1 MQRFFGNEHLNF
13 VKCRNKMLFLCALLA
28 GTAWTIPPLSL
39 EDCVKIAKERS
50 LEMESAK
57 LSERASE
64 AALNSSRTSK
74 HPTLSAK
81 VNQSLYDSPFNGAS
95 QDHYRLSLG
104 ISGSYTLWD
113 GGATGIDVESK
124 QLSLEASRFS
134 TELSALTV
142 QENTMNAFVTLLAAK
157 ESREVARSALELS
170 DSLVLYHERLFEA
183 GSITRSELSLAKSD
197 AASARVK
204 LISAEQAERSAKTTL
219 RQILE
224 ISRSDSLEVLSPE
237 TSFENPSDL
246 GDIPP
251 FETVL
256 WETRKRYPGLI
267 SDSLKVL
274 AAERN
279 VELAGKNSSISV
291 TLGADAST
299 GFQAWESD
307 RYGRQMKNGYTHS
320 VSLGINIPL
329 IDGGTTRAKIL
340 TAQVENERAKV
351 TRRETGKNLENSL
364 EQLYMQAESADA
376 SWLAAIA
383 SLESAR
389 ESFAVA
395 VEQRNAGSLTFTD
408 FLEQKNLLQNAQS
421 VLIQAKYTSI
431 LARKLLELYMGNIE

>member
-1 MQRFFGNEHLNF
+1 M
-13 VKCRNKMLFLCALLA
+13 
-28 GTAWTIPPLSL
+28 
-39 EDCVKIAKERS
+39 
-50 LEMESAK
+50 
-57 LSERASE
+57 
-64 AALNSSRTSK
+64 
-74 HPTLSAK
+74 
-81 VNQSLYDSPFNGAS
+81 
-95 QDHYRLSLG
+95 G

-124 QLSLEASRFS
+124 QLSLEASRFH

-142 QENTMNAFVTLLAAK
+142 QENAMNAFVKLLAAR
-157 ESREVARSALELS
+157 ESRELARSALELS

-183 GSITRSELSLAKSD
+183 GTITRSELSLAKSD
-197 AASARVK
+197 AASAKVK

-224 ISRSDSLEVLSPE
+224 ISRSDSLEILSPE

-246 GDIPP
+246 GDIPSL
-251 FETVL
+251 ETVL
-256 WETRKRYPGLI
+256 SETRKSYPGLI

-340 TAQVENERAKV
+340 SAQVENERAKV

-395 VEQRNAGSLTFTD
+395 AEQRNAGSLTFTD
-408 FLEQKNLLQNAQS
+408 FLEQKNNLQNAQS

>member
-1 MQRFFGNEHLNF
+1 M
-13 VKCRNKMLFLCALLA
+13 
-28 GTAWTIPPLSL
+28 
-39 EDCVKIAKERS
+39 
-50 LEMESAK
+50 
-57 LSERASE
+57 
-64 AALNSSRTSK
+64 
-74 HPTLSAK
+74 
-81 VNQSLYDSPFNGAS
+81 
-95 QDHYRLSLG
+95 
-104 ISGSYTLWD
+104 
-113 GGATGIDVESK
+113 ESK

-376 SWLAAIA
+376 SWLATIA

>member
-1 MQRFFGNEHLNF
+1 
-13 VKCRNKMLFLCALLA
+13 MLFLCTVLA
-28 GTAWTIPPLSL
+28 GFAWTLPPLSL
-39 EDCVKIAKERS
+39 EDCVKMAKERS

-74 HPTLSAK
+74 YPTLSAH
-81 VNQSLYDSPFNGAS
+81 VNQSLYDSPFNGTA
-95 QDHYRLSLG
+95 QDHYRLSMG

-124 QLSLEASRFS
+124 QLSLEASRFH

-142 QENTMNAFVTLLAAK
+142 QENAMNAFVKLLAAR
-157 ESREVARSALELS
+157 ESRELARSALELS

-183 GSITRSELSLAKSD
+183 GTITRSELSLAKSD
-197 AASARVK
+197 AASAKVK

-224 ISRSDSLEVLSPE
+224 ISRSDSLEILSPE

-246 GDIPP
+246 GDIPSL
-251 FETVL
+251 ETVL
-256 WETRKRYPGLI
+256 SETRKSYPGLI

-340 TAQVENERAKV
+340 SAQVENERAKV

-395 VEQRNAGSLTFTD
+395 AEQRNAGSLTFTD
-408 FLEQKNLLQNAQS
+408 FLEQKNNLQNAQS

>member
-1 MQRFFGNEHLNF
+1 MQRLFGNEHLNF
-13 VKCRNKMLFLCALLA
+13 VKCRNKMLFLCTVLA
-28 GTAWTIPPLSL
+28 GFAWTLPPLSL
-39 EDCVKIAKERS
+39 EDCVKMAKERS

-74 HPTLSAK
+74 YPTLSAH
-81 VNQSLYDSPFNGAS
+81 VNQSLYDSPFNGTA
-95 QDHYRLSLG
+95 QDHYRLSMG

-124 QLSLEASRFS
+124 QLSLEASRFH

-142 QENTMNAFVTLLAAK
+142 QENAMNAFVKLLAAR
-157 ESREVARSALELS
+157 ESRELARSALELS

-183 GSITRSELSLAKSD
+183 GTITRSELSLAKSD
-197 AASARVK
+197 AASAKVK

-224 ISRSDSLEVLSPE
+224 ISRSDSLEILSPE

-246 GDIPP
+246 GDIPSL
-251 FETVL
+251 ETVL
-256 WETRKRYPGLI
+256 SETRKSYPGLI

-340 TAQVENERAKV
+340 SAQVENERAKV

-395 VEQRNAGSLTFTD
+395 AEQRNAGSLTFTD
-408 FLEQKNLLQNAQS
+408 FLEQKNNLQNAQS

>member
-1 MQRFFGNEHLNF
+1 
-13 VKCRNKMLFLCALLA
+13 MLFLCAFFA
-28 GTAWTIPPLSL
+28 GTAWTLPPLSL
-39 EDCVKIAKERS
+39 EDCVKMAKERS

-64 AALNSSRTSK
+64 AALNASKTSK
-74 HPTLSAK
+74 YPTLSAH
-81 VNQSLYDSPFNGAS
+81 VNQSLYDSPFDGKS
-95 QDHYRLSLG
+95 QDHYRLSMG

-124 QLSLEASRFS
+124 RLSLEASKS
-134 TELSALTV
+134 NTELSALSV
-142 QENTMNAFVTLLAAK
+142 QEKAMNAFVELLAAK
-157 ESREVARSALELS
+157 EALAVANSAMELS
-170 DSLVLYHERLFEA
+170 DSLVTYHERLLEA

-197 AASARVK
+197 AASAKVK
-204 LISAEQAERSAKTTL
+204 LISAEQTERTAKTSL

-224 ISRSDSLEVLSPE
+224 ISRSDSLEILSPE
-237 TSFENPSDL
+237 TSLENPSDL
-246 GDIPP
+246 GEIPS

-256 WETRKRYPGLI
+256 AETRKHYPGLV

-274 AAERN
+274 AAEKN
-279 VELAGKNSSISV
+279 VTLAGKNSSISV

-307 RYGRQMKNGYTHS
+307 RYGRQLKNGYTHS
-320 VSLGINIPL
+320 VTLGISIPL
-329 IDGGTTRAKIL
+329 VDGGTTQAKVL
-340 TAQVENERAKV
+340 SAQVENELAKV

-383 SLESAR
+383 SLESAQ

-395 VEQRNAGSLTFTD
+395 VEQRNAGSLNFTD
-408 FLEQKNLLQNAQS
+408 FLERKNDLQNAQS

-431 LARKLLELYMGNIE
+431 LARKLLELYMGNF

>member
-1 MQRFFGNEHLNF
+1 MQRLYRKEHLNF
-13 VKCRNKMLFLCALLA
+13 VKCRNKMLFLCAVLV
-28 GTAWTIPPLSL
+28 GTAWTLPPLSL
-39 EDCVKIAKERS
+39 EDCVKMAKERS
-50 LEMESAK
+50 LEMESAR

-64 AALNSSRTSK
+64 AALNASRTSK
-74 HPTLSAK
+74 YPTLSAH
-81 VNQSLYDSPFNGAS
+81 VNQSLYDSPFNGKS

-124 QLSLEASRFS
+124 QLSLEASKFG
-134 TELSALTV
+134 TELSALTI
-142 QENTMNAFVTLLAAK
+142 QEKAMNAFVELLAAK
-157 ESREVARSALELS
+157 EALAVAGSAKELS
-170 DSLVLYHERLFEA
+170 DSLVLYHERLLEA
-183 GSITRSELSLAKSD
+183 GTITRSELSLAKSD
-197 AASARVK
+197 AANAKVK
-204 LISAEQAERSAKTTL
+204 LISAEQTERSTKTSL

-224 ISRSDSLEVLSPE
+224 ISRSDSLEILSPE
-237 TSFENPSDL
+237 TSLENPSDL
-246 GDIPP
+246 GSLPP

-256 WETRKRYPGLI
+256 AETRKHYPGLV

-274 AAERN
+274 AAEKN
-279 VELAGKNSSISV
+279 VTLAGKNSSIAV

-307 RYGRQMKNGYTHS
+307 RYGRQLKNGYTHS
-320 VSLGINIPL
+320 VSLGVSIPL

-340 TAQVENERAKV
+340 SAQVENERAEV

-364 EQLYMQAESADA
+364 EQLYMQAENADA

-383 SLESAR
+383 SLESAQ

-408 FLEQKNLLQNAQS
+408 FLEQKNNLQNAQS

-431 LARKLLELYMGNIE
+431 LARKLLELYMGNF

>member
-1 MQRFFGNEHLNF
+1 
-13 VKCRNKMLFLCALLA
+13 MLFLCAVLA
-28 GTAWTIPPLSL
+28 GFAWTLPPLSL
-39 EDCVKIAKERS
+39 EDCVKMAKERS

-74 HPTLSAK
+74 YPTLSAH
-81 VNQSLYDSPFNGAS
+81 VNQSLYDSPFNGTA
-95 QDHYRLSLG
+95 QDHYRLSMG

-124 QLSLEASRFS
+124 QLSLEASRFH

-142 QENTMNAFVTLLAAK
+142 QENAMNAFVKLLAAR
-157 ESREVARSALELS
+157 ESRELARSALELS

-183 GSITRSELSLAKSD
+183 GTITRSELSLAKSD
-197 AASARVK
+197 AASAKVK

-224 ISRSDSLEVLSPE
+224 ISRSDSLEILSPE

-246 GDIPP
+246 GDIPSL
-251 FETVL
+251 ETVL
-256 WETRKRYPGLI
+256 SETRKSYPGLI

-340 TAQVENERAKV
+340 SAQVENERAKV

-395 VEQRNAGSLTFTD
+395 AEQRNAGSLTFTD
-408 FLEQKNLLQNAQS
+408 FLEQKNNLQNAQS

>member
-1 MQRFFGNEHLNF
+1 MQRFLENEHLNF
-13 VKCRNKMLFLCALLA
+13 VKCRNKMLFLCALFA
-28 GTAWTIPPLSL
+28 GTAWTLPPLSL
-39 EDCVKIAKERS
+39 EDCVKMAKERS

-74 HPTLSAK
+74 YPTLSAH
-81 VNQSLYDSPFNGAS
+81 VNQSLYDSPFNGTA
-95 QDHYRLSLG
+95 QDHYRLSMG

-124 QLSLEASRFS
+124 QLSLEASRFN
-134 TELSALTV
+134 TELSALAV
-142 QENTMNAFVTLLAAK
+142 QENAMNAFVKLLAAK
-157 ESREVARSALELS
+157 ESREVAHSALELS

-197 AASARVK
+197 AASAKVN

-224 ISRSDSLEVLSPE
+224 ISRSDSLEILSPE

-246 GDIPP
+246 GDIPSL
-251 FETVL
+251 ETVL
-256 WETRKRYPGLI
+256 SETRKSYPGLI

-340 TAQVENERAKV
+340 SAQVENERAKV

-389 ESFAVA
+389 ESFSVA

-408 FLEQKNLLQNAQS
+408 FLERKNNLQNAQS

>member
-1 MQRFFGNEHLNF
+1 MQRLYRKEHLNF
-13 VKCRNKMLFLCALLA
+13 VKCRNKMLFLCAVLV
-28 GTAWTIPPLSL
+28 GTAWTLPPLSL
-39 EDCVKIAKERS
+39 EDCVKMAKERS
-50 LEMESAK
+50 LEMESAR

-64 AALNSSRTSK
+64 AALNASRTSK
-74 HPTLSAK
+74 YPTLSAH
-81 VNQSLYDSPFNGAS
+81 VNQSLYDSPFNGKS

-124 QLSLEASRFS
+124 QLSLEASKFG
-134 TELSALTV
+134 TELSALTI
-142 QENTMNAFVTLLAAK
+142 QEKAMNAFVELLAAK
-157 ESREVARSALELS
+157 EALAVAGSAKELS
-170 DSLVLYHERLFEA
+170 DSLVLYHERLLEA
-183 GSITRSELSLAKSD
+183 GTITRSELSLAKSD
-197 AASARVK
+197 AANAKVK
-204 LISAEQAERSAKTTL
+204 LISAEQTERSTKTSL

-224 ISRSDSLEVLSPE
+224 ISRSDSLEILSPE
-237 TSFENPSDL
+237 TSLENPSDL
-246 GDIPP
+246 GSLPP

-256 WETRKRYPGLI
+256 AETRKHYPGLV

-274 AAERN
+274 AAEKN
-279 VELAGKNSSISV
+279 VTLAGKNSSIAV

-307 RYGRQMKNGYTHS
+307 RYGRQLKNGYTHS
-320 VSLGINIPL
+320 VSLGVSIPL

-340 TAQVENERAKV
+340 SAQVENERAEV

-383 SLESAR
+383 SLESAQ

-408 FLEQKNLLQNAQS
+408 FLEQKNNLQNAQS

-431 LARKLLELYMGNIE
+431 LARKLLELYMGNF

>member
-39 EDCVKIAKERS
+39 EDCVKMAKERS

-74 HPTLSAK
+74 YPTLSAK

-142 QENTMNAFVTLLAAK
+142 QENAMNAFVTLLAAK

-219 RQILE
+219 RQME
-224 ISRSDSLEVLSPE
+224 ISRSDSLAVLSPE

>member
-1 MQRFFGNEHLNF
+1 MQRLFGNEHLNF
-13 VKCRNKMLFLCALLA
+13 VKCRNKMLFLCAVLA
-28 GTAWTIPPLSL
+28 GFAWTLPPLSL
-39 EDCVKIAKERS
+39 EDCVKMAKERS

-74 HPTLSAK
+74 YPTLSAH
-81 VNQSLYDSPFNGAS
+81 VNQSLYDSPFNGTA
-95 QDHYRLSLG
+95 QDHYRLSMG

-124 QLSLEASRFS
+124 QLSLEASRFH

-142 QENTMNAFVTLLAAK
+142 QENAMNAFVKLLAAR
-157 ESREVARSALELS
+157 ESRELARSALELS

-183 GSITRSELSLAKSD
+183 GTITRSELSLAKSD
-197 AASARVK
+197 AASAKVK

-224 ISRSDSLEVLSPE
+224 ISRSDSLEILSPE

-246 GDIPP
+246 GDIPSL
-251 FETVL
+251 ETVL
-256 WETRKRYPGLI
+256 SETRKSYPGLI

-340 TAQVENERAKV
+340 SAQVENERAKV

-364 EQLYMQAESADA
+364 E
-376 SWLAAIA
+376 
-383 SLESAR
+383 
-389 ESFAVA
+389 
-395 VEQRNAGSLTFTD
+395 
-408 FLEQKNLLQNAQS
+408 
-421 VLIQAKYTSI
+421 
-431 LARKLLELYMGNIE
+431 

>member
-1 MQRFFGNEHLNF
+1 MQRLYRKEHLNF
-13 VKCRNKMLFLCALLA
+13 VKCRNKMLFLCAVLV
-28 GTAWTIPPLSL
+28 GTAWTLSPLSL
-39 EDCVKIAKERS
+39 EDCVKMAKERS
-50 LEMESAK
+50 LEMESAR

-64 AALNSSRTSK
+64 AALNASRTSK
-74 HPTLSAK
+74 YPTLSAH
-81 VNQSLYDSPFNGAS
+81 VNQSLYDSPFNGKS

-124 QLSLEASRFS
+124 QLFLEASKFG
-134 TELSALTV
+134 TELSALTI
-142 QENTMNAFVTLLAAK
+142 QEKAMNAFVELLAAK
-157 ESREVARSALELS
+157 EALAVAGSAKELS
-170 DSLVLYHERLFEA
+170 DSLVLYHERLLEA
-183 GSITRSELSLAKSD
+183 GTITRSELSLAKSD
-197 AASARVK
+197 AANAKVK
-204 LISAEQAERSAKTTL
+204 LISAEQTERSTKTSL

-224 ISRSDSLEVLSPE
+224 ISRSDSLEILSPE
-237 TSFENPSDL
+237 TSLENPSDL
-246 GDIPP
+246 GSLPP

-256 WETRKRYPGLI
+256 AETRKHYPGLV

-274 AAERN
+274 AAEKN
-279 VELAGKNSSISV
+279 VTLAGKNSSIAV

-307 RYGRQMKNGYTHS
+307 RYGRQLKNGYTHS
-320 VSLGINIPL
+320 VSLGVSIPL

-340 TAQVENERAKV
+340 SAQVENERAEV

-383 SLESAR
+383 SLESAQ

-408 FLEQKNLLQNAQS
+408 FLEQKNNLQNAQS

-431 LARKLLELYMGNIE
+431 LARKLLELYMGNF

>member
-1 MQRFFGNEHLNF
+1 MQRHFGNEHLNF
-13 VKCRNKMLFLCALLA
+13 VKCRNKMLFLCAFFA
-28 GTAWTIPPLSL
+28 GTAWTLPPLSL
-39 EDCVKIAKERS
+39 EDCVKMAKERS

-64 AALNSSRTSK
+64 AALNASKTSK
-74 HPTLSAK
+74 YPTLSAH
-81 VNQSLYDSPFNGAS
+81 VNQSLYDSPFDGKS
-95 QDHYRLSLG
+95 QDHYRLSMG

-124 QLSLEASRFS
+124 RLSLEASKS
-134 TELSALTV
+134 NTELSALSV
-142 QENTMNAFVTLLAAK
+142 QEKAMNAFVELLAAK
-157 ESREVARSALELS
+157 EALAVANSAMELS
-170 DSLVLYHERLFEA
+170 DSLVTYHERLLEV

-197 AASARVK
+197 AASAKVK
-204 LISAEQAERSAKTTL
+204 LISAEQTERSAKTSL

-224 ISRSDSLEVLSPE
+224 ISRSDSLEILSPE
-237 TSFENPSDL
+237 TSLENPSDL
-246 GDIPP
+246 GEIPS

-256 WETRKRYPGLI
+256 AETRKHYPGLV

-274 AAERN
+274 AAEKN
-279 VELAGKNSSISV
+279 VTLAGKNSSISV

-307 RYGRQMKNGYTHS
+307 RYGRQLKNGYTHS
-320 VSLGINIPL
+320 VTLGISIPL
-329 IDGGTTRAKIL
+329 VDGGTTQAKVL
-340 TAQVENERAKV
+340 SAQVENERAKV

-383 SLESAR
+383 SLESAQ

-395 VEQRNAGSLTFTD
+395 VEQRNAGSLNFTD
-408 FLEQKNLLQNAQS
+408 FLERKNDLQNAQS

-431 LARKLLELYMGNIE
+431 LARKLLELYMGNF

>member
-1 MQRFFGNEHLNF
+1 
-13 VKCRNKMLFLCALLA
+13 MLFLCAVLA
-28 GTAWTIPPLSL
+28 GTAWTLPPLSL
-39 EDCVKIAKERS
+39 EDCVKMAKERS
-50 LEMESAK
+50 LEMESAR

-64 AALNSSRTSK
+64 AALNASRTSK
-74 HPTLSAK
+74 YPTLSAH
-81 VNQSLYDSPFNGAS
+81 VNQSLYDSPFTGKS
-95 QDHYRLSLG
+95 QDHYRLSMG

-113 GGATGIDVESK
+113 GGATGVDVESK
-124 QLSLEASRFS
+124 QLSFEASKFG

-142 QENTMNAFVTLLAAK
+142 QEKAMNAFVELLAAK
-157 ESREVARSALELS
+157 EALAVAGSAMELS
-170 DSLVLYHERLFEA
+170 DSLVLYHERLLEA
-183 GSITRSELSLAKSD
+183 GTITRSELSLAKSD
-197 AASARVK
+197 AASAKVK
-204 LISAEQAERSAKTTL
+204 LISAEQAERSAKTSL

-224 ISRSDSLEVLSPE
+224 LSRSDSLEILSPE
-237 TSFENPSDL
+237 TSLGNPSDL
-246 GDIPP
+246 GSIPP

-256 WETRKRYPGLI
+256 AETRKHYPGLV

-274 AAERN
+274 AAEKN
-279 VELAGKNSSISV
+279 VTLAGKNSSIAV

-307 RYGRQMKNGYTHS
+307 RYGRQLKNGYTHS
-320 VSLGINIPL
+320 VTLGISIPL

-340 TAQVENERAKV
+340 SAQVENERAEV

-383 SLESAR
+383 SLESAQ

-395 VEQRNAGSLTFTD
+395 AEQRNAGSLTFTD
-408 FLEQKNLLQNAQS
+408 FLEQKNNLQNAQS

-431 LARKLLELYMGNIE
+431 LARKLLELYMGNF